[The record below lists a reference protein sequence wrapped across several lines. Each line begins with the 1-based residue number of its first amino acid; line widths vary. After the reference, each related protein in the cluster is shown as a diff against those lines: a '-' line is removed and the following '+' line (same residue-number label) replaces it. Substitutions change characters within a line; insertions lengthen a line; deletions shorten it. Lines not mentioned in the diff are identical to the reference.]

1 MHIINKQW
9 KENNISF
16 DIQKQD
22 FSKSAEL
29 GYEFELKL
37 PTGEGAGAFLTVIGD
52 LSPTV
57 KQYSRRK
64 YQEFTQRQ
72 AIARRKGKEEE
83 LSLED
88 AEELAIEAALVRL
101 INWRGFTE
109 DGKEVKFSKEKARE
123 VLAQHAWI
131 RDQIV
136 EEASDVGNYKPK
148 M

>member
-1 MHIINKQW
+1 M
-9 KENNISF
+9 SF

-37 PTGEGAGAFLTVIGD
+37 PTGEGSGAFLTVIGD